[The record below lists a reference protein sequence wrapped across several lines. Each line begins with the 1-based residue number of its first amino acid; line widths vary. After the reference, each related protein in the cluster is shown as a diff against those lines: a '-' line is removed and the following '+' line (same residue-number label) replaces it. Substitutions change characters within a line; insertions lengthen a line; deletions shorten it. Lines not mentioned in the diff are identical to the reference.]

1 MKFVTFLI
9 IGLSLIN
16 FGDAKLHKRRNK
28 FGPLVDLVPLSP
40 EEQEAYSFLG
50 EMHYFDEYLLG
61 FLHSFSDK
69 ITIESKSF
77 LEEMYNKPE
86 CNRETIQQTLH
97 TFTKDKDQKVN
108 PYQQYYIDIVKD
120 VNTVEGRLQKCMS
133 VVHVNQKMLDQ
144 KNAELKDRKD
154 NREAK
159 IDQAVDVLK
168 EIEKE
173 IEQLKNEYNKALD
186 DIEKIIV
193 KRMKKKEKEE
203 EKRPDI
209 IKDAKLNLSTSKEMK
224 TYIDSYFSFGNS
236 NDGEQKKLIQYENI
250 VQNKK
255 QKIKEKY
262 FQYTATLNSLNKLKE
277 TKKIEDA
284 LEKEIEDIENK
295 LTINCKRFA
304 ADPEN
309 EGFDDYGYKG
319 VIKSKNFINKV
330 FICAN
335 SIPGIED
342 IITKGREFI
351 KDKQKFVIEELTN
364 LIDTY
369 GDSLLQ
375 FISRKLIK
383 STVEGAKYLFQ
394 FKNLRKCKKNR
405 DYKCLAYEKG
415 RQLGYSTRALF
426 SLAFE

>member
-1 MKFVTFLI
+1 M
-9 IGLSLIN
+9 GL
-16 FGDAKLHKRRNK
+16 
-28 FGPLVDLVPLSP
+28 LS
-40 EEQEAYSFLG
+40 
-50 EMHYFDEYLLG
+50 
-61 FLHSFSDK
+61 K
-69 ITIESKSF
+69 T
-77 LEEMYNKPE
+77 
-86 CNRETIQQTLH
+86 
-97 TFTKDKDQKVN
+97 
-108 PYQQYYIDIVKD
+108 
-120 VNTVEGRLQKCMS
+120 
-133 VVHVNQKMLDQ
+133 
-144 KNAELKDRKD
+144 
-154 NREAK
+154 
-159 IDQAVDVLK
+159 
-168 EIEKE
+168 
-173 IEQLKNEYNKALD
+173 
-186 DIEKIIV
+186 
-193 KRMKKKEKEE
+193 
-203 EKRPDI
+203 
-209 IKDAKLNLSTSKEMK
+209 TSE
-224 TYIDSYFSFGNS
+224 
-236 NDGEQKKLIQYENI
+236 
-250 VQNKK
+250 
-255 QKIKEKY
+255 
-262 FQYTATLNSLNKLKE
+262 
-277 TKKIEDA
+277 IEDA

-383 STVEGAKYLFQ
+383 SSVEGAKYLFQ